1 AISLTDA
8 PVITSLPPIG
18 PETTTT
24 LQGGIQ
30 VIGSFDTLGGDQNS
44 ETTAEPYSTM
54 PPTTTLDAEA
64 LAAPPGGPS
73 STSTTATLTATNP
86 DTSTT
91 STFTTVTLT
100 TTFDFDLPFTPPP
113 TTTLGYT
120 TAPPVVNGAP
130 PKFGNAS
137 FQPQNQ
143 ATATG
148 AARQGPAAGCVSK
161 YYFNDLWY
169 YDSTMNRW
177 SEVSSEG

>member
-1 AISLTDA
+1 
-8 PVITSLPPIG
+8 
-18 PETTTT
+18 
-24 LQGGIQ
+24 
-30 VIGSFDTLGGDQNS
+30 
-44 ETTAEPYSTM
+44 
-54 PPTTTLDAEA
+54 EA

-177 SEVSSEG
+177 SEVSSEGDEPTRRKGHALM